1 MSFEEGLNQPSRQK
15 WKSKAIEKHA
25 KDEPGG
31 SRTSKS
37 SSVYS
42 TRNSKIC
49 HSDEDEEEID
59 DPEWQGNLEESIENC
74 RSCQIQVSDVKELL
88 KHVESSPSCRKEY
101 TPSELTQC
109 YSKVKY
115 DKKGAISVEKARL
128 KRISNYYENRESK
141 LQKAKEYYRK
151 NRDEITRKKR
161 ANYLQTSHED
171 GSNTDISAL
180 RRTAMADPDTPKGTL
195 NINPDVAV
203 NFKTCLNKDDDAP
216 SSKIDHD
223 SETEI
228 STLGPEVSL
237 TGRFIAQAELDLAE
251 SFVGMTLSGDG
262 ESVEIQYL
270 LHRRDITLTG
280 LQTLFHGAMSVLE
293 LDFKT
298 FLSDKG
304 SPIAVIPSTQV
315 PLLRNKYSKEIIDEG
330 KGMLEESKPVCMPE
344 KTRETHFIS
353 EQMES
358 VPHSQLILNPKL
370 KPRDFA
376 AIGLQCQIDN
386 SESIIIPLFTVNMTN
401 WRFNTRYFFQPLI
414 HWIGSKA
421 KFLELL
427 LKTPCGVQAKQ
438 GFEKEIMDECYFN
451 SLQPKKVAV
460 CEHCGLQFEFNR
472 FLFRELNRYKNHV
485 ETHQL
490 DCKICGESFPNATVR
505 RFHQRTHK
513 KTHVKCSKEGC
524 KWVGNT
530 SSALNTHI
538 YFVHTRVLCDLCGK
552 EVSNRNSLDL
562 HRSTAHQPREAKFCC
577 EICGKGYQ
585 TKGVLSK
592 HVRRHNREDSLVN
605 KWMND
610 NPNDYKFVCTLHKN
624 CKKYFKSA
632 KRLRAHTKNYEN
644 KDYPSNCASNFRPH
658 MPETLEIAP
667 DEPNKIEEQDE

>member
-1 MSFEEGLNQPSRQK
+1 MSSEEGLTEPSSQK

-31 SRTSKS
+31 SRWSK
-37 SSVYS
+37 
-42 TRNSKIC
+42 TINSDVDQ
-49 HSDEDEEEID
+49 SEEEEDVD
-59 DPEWQGNLEESIENC
+59 DPEWQGSTKNLGENMENC
-74 RSCQIQVSDVKELL
+74 RSCQSKVSNLKDLL
-88 KHVESSPSCRKEY
+88 KHVEVSPSCQKEY
-101 TPSELTQC
+101 SPSEL
-109 YSKVKY
+109 SKSQSKMKY
-115 DKKGAISVEKARL
+115 DSREVISVEKARL

-141 LQKAKEYYRK
+141 LQKAKQYYQK

-161 ANYLQTSHED
+161 ANYFQTSHED
-171 GSNTDISAL
+171 STNTDLLAL
-180 RRTAMADPDTPKGTL
+180 RRTAMADPDTANGTL
-195 NINPDVAV
+195 NINPDAPL
-203 NFKTCLNKDDDAP
+203 NFDTCRPKDQDAP
-216 SSKIDHD
+216 SSKIDHG
-223 SETEI
+223 SGTNF
-228 STLGPEVSL
+228 STLDPGISL
-237 TGRFIAQAELDLAE
+237 TGRFVAQAELGLAE

-262 ESVEIQYL
+262 ESIEIKYL
-270 LHRRDITLTG
+270 VHRSDITISG
-280 LQTLFHGAMSVLE
+280 IQNLFHGVMSVLE

-304 SPIAVIPSTQV
+304 SPIAVIPSPQV
-315 PLLRNKYSKEIIDEG
+315 PLLRNKFSKEIIDED
-330 KGMLEESKPVCMPE
+330 KGMLEESKPVCVAE

-358 VPHSQLILNPKL
+358 VPYSQLIVNANLQ
-370 KPRDFA
+370 PRDFG
-376 AIGLQCQIDN
+376 AIGLQCHFDN
-386 SESIIIPLFTVNMTN
+386 SESMIIPLFTVNMTN

-414 HWIGSKA
+414 LWIGSKA

-427 LKTPCGVQAKQ
+427 LKTPCGIQAKQ
-438 GFEKEIMDECYFN
+438 GFEKDIMDECYFN

-460 CEHCGLQFEFNR
+460 CEHCGLKFEFNR

-530 SSALNTHI
+530 ASALNTHI

-562 HRSTAHQPREAKFCC
+562 HRSTAHQPREAKFRC

-592 HVRRHNREDSLVN
+592 HIRRHNREDSLVN

-644 KDYPSNCASNFRPH
+644 KDYPANCASNFRPH
-658 MPETLEIAP
+658 LPEALDVSLAEP
-667 DEPNKIEEQDE
+667 DKVEEVNEST